1 MTADEIR
8 KIIEEE
14 LKSKPDINNV
24 FGLNLTERL
33 IVPTIQQ
40 YWSSPDK
47 ETSEKL
53 WTVLEETP
61 DKSGYVIYFDEETKM
76 FGLGIQSNNEL
87 FNIGNYGTFLKTL
100 YFQCNAIFCD
110 ILEATG
116 IKDLYFDRI
125 DSPPSHQ
132 IYFCENIYDRAI
144 LLLA

>member
-1 MTADEIR
+1 MTTDDIR
-8 KIIEEE
+8 IIEEE
-14 LKSKPDINNV
+14 LKSEPYVDNV

-40 YWSSPDK
+40 YWNSSDK

-61 DKSGYVIYFDEETKM
+61 DKSGYVIYFDEQTKM

-100 YFQCNAIFCD
+100 Y
-110 ILEATG
+110 
-116 IKDLYFDRI
+116 
-125 DSPPSHQ
+125 SM
-132 IYFCENIYDRAI
+132 
-144 LLLA
+144 